1 VGEAVESGASRRE
14 AGESFDVSPGSAIKW
29 MQRRQETGIVAPKPS
44 GGSLSP
50 LEAHAD
56 IFAGVDCRPPGF
68 DADKI
73 VTAMRKRW
81 IPGTQAALRR
91 SSTLLAAR
99 QFSPAAET
107 ETSASVLWFAAI
119 QCIESKQDLPS
130 LAPEGNF
137 VSAEAVE
144 RIVGQI
150 GETQKT
156 TREIS
161 GKIGGGIDGFRA
173 GAGQGFRTVCD
184 AVRCRIVAETD
195 CVSLPEHRIDN
206 FSSGRINLA
215 GPPKLTQMLSLDL
228 EETGFHGRGTA

>member
-1 VGEAVESGASRRE
+1 MVRL
-14 AGESFDVSPGSAIKW
+14 SPSSAIKW
-29 MQRRQETGIVAPKPS
+29 MQRRQETGSVAPKPS

-50 LEAHAD
+50 LEAHANFLLALIAD
-56 IFAGVDCRPPGF
+56 HPDLTL
-68 DADKI
+68 DKI
-73 VTAMRKRW
+73 VPAMRKRW
-81 IPGTQAALRR
+81 IPRTQAALRR

-107 ETSASVLWFAAI
+107 ETSPSVLWFAAI

-161 GKIGGGIDGFRA
+161 DWIGGGIDGFRA

-195 CVSLPEHRIDN
+195 CVSPPEHRIDN